1 MKPEFTLEDES
12 VLRENLK
19 RCPPETI
26 EKAVEFRKT
35 GNADLVGD
43 VVLGI
48 IERFAEPDKKELLK
62 NAPDSLKMVED
73 LGLDSLTM
81 MEIVLAVEDAVGT
94 QIENE
99 DVQKIHTIGDIKQ
112 YIKSKV
118 QQPR

>member
-1 MKPEFTLEDES
+1 MNPNFTSEDEA

-19 RCPPETI
+19 RCSPETI

-35 GNADLVGD
+35 GNPEIVGD

-62 NAPDSLKMVED
+62 NAPDSLKMVDD

-81 MEIVLAVEDAVGT
+81 MEIVLAVEDAVGMG
-94 QIENE
+94 IDNE
-99 DVQKIHTIGDIKQ
+99 DVQKIHTVGDIKS
-112 YIKSKV
+112 YIKFKV
-118 QQPR
+118 SQ